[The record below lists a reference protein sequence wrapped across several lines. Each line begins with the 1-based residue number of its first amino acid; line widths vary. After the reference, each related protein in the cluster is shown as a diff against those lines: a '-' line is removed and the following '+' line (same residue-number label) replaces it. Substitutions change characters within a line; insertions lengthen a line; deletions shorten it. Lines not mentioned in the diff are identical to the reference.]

1 VATTIERS
9 FSTMK
14 YEEWLRNRMGDE
26 WLNLND
32 YIYRESDIF
41 DNVDTEKFIEHF
53 QNMKPRKK
61 QL

>member
-1 VATTIERS
+1 
-9 FSTMK
+9 MK

-41 DNVDTEKFIEHF
+41 DNVDTEKIMEHF
-53 QNMKPRKK
+53 QNMKSRKR